1 MTALVR
7 ISLKLGPLESLIDW
21 MFIAPEAATAPAWG
35 PHLHPRSKEDYA
47 DVSASGIYLALQG
60 RVSVASEGPVNE
72 NAVRAAAL
80 GDAVVAPKRE
90 STSDRATGRADGDR
104 PDNNGDD
111 HGRGDQEPA
120 ITDVYRECAPAIHRM
135 MLRLGIPERYAED
148 ATNDVFVTALPR
160 WNEFRGDSSR
170 RTWLFGF
177 ALKVA
182 ANQRRKL
189 GRAGEEKALA
199 GDHDLETSASPLAD
213 PFEQTSTRQAIEQ
226 LSALL
231 DTLTLEERALWLLV
245 YYEDVSVADAAQV
258 IGMATPKAYVLAKW
272 VHAKLIKAW
281 KRSNPPEAW
290 RNR

>member
-1 MTALVR
+1 MTVAVR
-7 ISLKLGPLESLIDW
+7 ISLKLGRLGSLIDW
-21 MFIAPEAATAPAWG
+21 MYFALEAATGPAWG
-35 PHLHPRSKEDYA
+35 PPLLPRSDEGYA
-47 DVSASGIYLALQG
+47 DVAASGIYPALQ
-60 RVSVASEGPVNE
+60 SQPNVASEGSSNNTV
-72 NAVRAAAL
+72 ATVGVSGL
-80 GDAVVAPKRE
+80 GPGPQPASGGADIVTPHRP
-90 STSDRATGRADGDR
+90 TGLGVGGNSE
-104 PDNNGDD
+104 PPTTT
-111 HGRGDQEPA
+111 EPA

-189 GRAGEEKALA
+189 GRAGEEKALV
-199 GDHDLETSASPLAD
+199 GDHDLETAASTSAD
-213 PFEQTSTRQAIEQ
+213 PFEQASTRQAIDQ
-226 LSALL
+226 LSSLL
-231 DTLTLEERALWLLV
+231 DTLSLEERALWLLV

-290 RNR
+290 RSR